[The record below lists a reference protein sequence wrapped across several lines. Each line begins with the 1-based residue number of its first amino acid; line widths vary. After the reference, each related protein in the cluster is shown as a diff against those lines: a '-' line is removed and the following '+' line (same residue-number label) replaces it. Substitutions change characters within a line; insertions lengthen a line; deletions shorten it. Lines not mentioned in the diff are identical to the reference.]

1 MQGLLQQR
9 QKIDT
14 TPDEDASRK
23 VGYIEVAVQGL
34 LERRRK
40 IGTTPEDDANRDQMT
55 HSTSLNS
62 LSAHF
67 AKWTLSAARGK
78 AARDKT
84 HRFILVLEL
93 GDRVLSSA
101 LLHDNISGENML
113 VVRNIMKDLAGALN
127 HMHEKGRIHGDM
139 KPLNAVARKGQWVPI
154 DLDVACT
161 IGEPFGT
168 KIPSSGYCPP
178 EMAAVMLKASDA
190 IDKVEPKPE
199 MLSEYR
205 ADVAYDLWSLGSIFF
220 HLIIGTPLWET
231 FYGDG
236 ISHCDHL
243 KLVLWRKSHLKN
255 RLQETGVTSN
265 QKGEMGAAYDLL
277 CKLLEPVHLALQIS
291 ACTALGL
298 THHCTLHCAAVMHM
312 AGSRCAKETL

>member
-23 VGYIEVAVQGL
+23 VGCIEVAVQGL

-205 ADVAYDLWSLGSIFF
+205 ADVAYDLWSLGSILF
-220 HLIIGTPLWET
+220 HLIVGTPLWET

-236 ISHCDHL
+236 ISHRDHL
-243 KLVLWRKSHLKN
+243 RLVIWRKSHLKN
-255 RLQETGVTSN
+255 RLQETGVALK
-265 QKGEMGAAYDLL
+265 QEGEMGAAYDLL
-277 CKLLEPVHLALQIS
+277 CKLLEPVHITQLLVVHFARS
-291 ACTALGL
+291 
-298 THHCTLHCAAVMHM
+298 THHPCTSRCVTVM
-312 AGSRCAKETL
+312 AGSR